1 MRSDPIAPVEIRPGI
16 LRRCAPEAWG
26 ETLTAR
32 QPYTRFIARG
42 LAAAGQAG
50 AMSTMIMNRSM
61 FSLAALLISS
71 AAVAA
76 QPTDP
81 RNAVIALLEVDRDH
95 AQRAKGM
102 NVVDAL
108 GGMFA
113 DDVVLSAYGSFH
125 MGRDSALSRLRA
137 APENLTARIEWWPI
151 RGGISGDGQHGFT
164 YGFMTLVRADST
176 RVPHKYLAYWV
187 RKSEGWKVAVYRR
200 APRADGQVSIAM
212 REPSIPEKAGAVTR
226 DASAVAKHAK
236 ELGDAERDFST
247 LAGKIGLGPS
257 FTQNAAPDAMN
268 MGGAQAA
275 DFLFGPEAIG
285 AGVGAGESGPSKLT
299 WGPDTVLVASS
310 GDLGVTIG
318 HINSPAQAGQ
328 PARRF
333 PFFTV
338 WKKVGG
344 GWKFVAE

>member
-1 MRSDPIAPVEIRPGI
+1 M
-16 LRRCAPEAWG
+16 L
-26 ETLTAR
+26 
-32 QPYTRFIARG
+32 
-42 LAAAGQAG
+42 
-50 AMSTMIMNRSM
+50 MNRSA

-71 AAVAA
+71 VTVSGQTTDRRKAV
-76 QPTDP
+76 D
-81 RNAVIALLEVDRDH
+81 ALLTVDREH
-95 AQRAKGM
+95 AQRAQRT

-113 DDVVLSAYGSFH
+113 DDVVLSAYGAFH
-125 MGRDSALSRLRA
+125 SGRDSALSRLRA
-137 APENLTARIEWWPI
+137 VPENLTARLEWSPI
-151 RGGISGDGQHGFT
+151 RGGISGDGEHGFT

-176 RVPHKYLAYWV
+176 RVPQKYLAYWV
-187 RKSEGWKVAVYRR
+187 RKSNGWKVAVYRR
-200 APRADGQVSIAM
+200 VPRLEGRVSTAM
-212 REPSIPEKAGAVTR
+212 REPSLPETTVAIAR
-226 DASAVAKHAK
+226 DASVVTKHAK

-268 MGGAQAA
+268 MGGGQAA

-285 AGVGAGESGPSKLT
+285 AGVGAGESGPSSLT

-318 HINSPAQAGQ
+318 HINAPAQGDQ

-344 GWKFVAE
+344 VWKFVAE